1 MSDKPEGTTTLPG
14 AHPDQSAAQFAIFAK
29 MIADGVSAG
38 MAANMPKKKVTF
50 GEYWAKTPFHP
61 TRAGAVKFTRVYAQ
75 NGVAINWDTC
85 YDAEAALLNRINR
98 SGRYI
103 DRLVEVIVSQEGNDE
118 SVDIRFHNKLPGQQM
133 EMAHKVKNFEHMLQQ
148 IVDVQDAE
156 DAEDALD
163 AATRPESKP
172 RHFGDNKATR
182 EARARAGV

>member
-1 MSDKPEGTTTLPG
+1 MSDTQTLPTPSDSQYE
-14 AHPDQSAAQFAIFAK
+14 AMFTRMAEKIAA
-29 MIADGVSAG
+29 GVTSG

-61 TRAGAVKFTRVYAQ
+61 TRPGAIKFTRVYAQ
-75 NGVAINWDTC
+75 NGVAVNWETC
-85 YDAEAALLNRINR
+85 YDAEAALLNRITR

-163 AATRPESKP
+163 AATRPEPKP

>member
-1 MSDKPEGTTTLPG
+1 MSESTTNDTTPT
-14 AHPDQSAAQFAIFAK
+14 PDQFAAFAK

-61 TRAGAVKFTRVYAQ
+61 TRAGAVKFNRVYTQ
-75 NGVAINWDTC
+75 NGVPIDWNTC
-85 YDAEAALLNRINR
+85 SDAEARLLNRITR

-103 DRLVEVIVSQEGNDE
+103 DRLVEVIVDQSGPDE
-118 SVDIRFHNKLPGQQM
+118 SVDVRFHNKTAGHQL
-133 EMAHKVKNFEHMLQQ
+133 EMAHRVKSFEHMLQQ
-148 IVDVQDAE
+148 ILDTQDAE

-163 AATRPESKP
+163 AATRPEPKS
-172 RHFGDNKATR
+172 RHFGDNKNMR